1 MGMVGV
7 GKRRASGAVVA
18 AVVLAAFAAPV
29 AEAAGPE
36 RCARG
41 RVCAWSGPGATG
53 AFCSWRGD
61 DPDWRRGGR
70 RCAFRVRTIWNHG
83 RGTVAFYGAANYR
96 EQISDPL
103 PATSR
108 PLNAADIAIRS
119 HRRTG

>member
-1 MGMVGV
+1 MRMVRG
-7 GKRRASGAVVA
+7 GKGRAAGTVVA
-18 AVVLAAFAAPV
+18 AALLAVSAAPV
-29 AEAAGPE
+29 AEAAGPG

-41 RVCAWSGPGATG
+41 QVCAWSGRKATG
-53 AFCSWRGD
+53 AFCGWRGD
-61 DPDWRRGGR
+61 DRDWRRGGR

-108 PLNAADIAIRS
+108 PLNAAGVAIRS